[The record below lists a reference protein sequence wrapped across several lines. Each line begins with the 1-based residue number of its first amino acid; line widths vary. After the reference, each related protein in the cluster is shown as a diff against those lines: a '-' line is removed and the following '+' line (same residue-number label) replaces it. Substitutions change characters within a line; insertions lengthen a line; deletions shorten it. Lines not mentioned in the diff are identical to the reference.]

1 MRMKLLI
8 AEDSRS
14 DRVLLERILTHA
26 GHNVVSADTSEK
38 ALEAFRASAFDFA
51 LLDWMLPSVGG
62 LTLIKEIREIEMSTR
77 RYCIVVMVTAK
88 AKKEDIVRALESGAD
103 DFISKPI
110 DEALLLMRL
119 KALARLAE
127 GKRIAKEGI

>member
-1 MRMKLLI
+1 MKLLI

-14 DRVLLERILTHA
+14 DRVLLERILTRA
-26 GHNVVSADTSEK
+26 GHHVVAAETSEK
-38 ALEAFRASAFDFA
+38 ALDAFRAGEFDFA

-77 RYCIVVMVTAK
+77 RYCIIVMVTAK
-88 AKKEDIVRALESGAD
+88 ARKEDIVRALETGAD

-110 DEALLLMRL
+110 DEALLLMKL

-127 GKRIAKEGI
+127 GKKIAKEGI